1 MKSKKERR
9 KFERFPMEVPVRVT
23 RTREDGE
30 PVTTEFQTE
39 NISAGGVLIRTDE
52 PLDPGTPVNICLTLP
67 LDHLR
72 KLDDHHA
79 EVSLSGTVIR
89 TADTGAVIEFD
100 TSFAVSSS
108 GADKGVDQESALAQ
122 LTRRERQML
131 KMISTGAS
139 NKDIAKDLS
148 IGLST
153 VKSHVYSLFKKIKV
167 KNRFQAILWYSHNS
181 A

>member
-1 MKSKKERR
+1 
-9 KFERFPMEVPVRVT
+9 MEIPVLVT

-39 NISAGGVLIRTDE
+39 NISAGGALIRTDE

-79 EVSLSGTVIR
+79 EISLSGTVIR
-89 TADTGAVIEFD
+89 NADKGAVIGFD

-108 GADKGVDQESALAQ
+108 GAEVDQESKLAQ

-181 A
+181 T